1 VRNRQIIVARLENEV
16 TVKRYKQDGSVVWLL
31 PENADFE
38 PIRVN
43 VKEDPLIIEGVVVG
57 VLRRGDPLMKKGLS

>member
-1 VRNRQIIVARLENEV
+1 
-16 TVKRYKQDGSVVWLL
+16 VWLL

-43 VKEDPLIIEGVVVG
+43 LREEPLIIEGVVVG
-57 VLRRGDPLMKKGLS
+57 VLRRGATAGKATPAGLM